1 MSSNLE
7 DKKGKEI
14 LQIIDLVANEK
25 NVDKSIV
32 FSALESA
39 LAAVVLRDVE
49 DKDAD
54 VRVSL
59 DGTTGKYTAARY
71 WEVVADDSSE
81 EFSAE
86 RQITLD
92 EATKQGGDVA
102 IGNLL
107 SEDME
112 VDDLSR
118 IGASQA
124 RQIIMRLVRD
134 AERQKL
140 VSIYE
145 KRIGEIVSGQV
156 KKMLRDSAIIDLFD
170 GTEAIMR
177 KQDMIPRENFHV
189 GDRIR
194 SHFSDVNR
202 EGRGPLVI
210 LSRASTEFMLA
221 IFCLEVPEVEEGQ
234 IEIKASAREAG
245 YRSKI
250 AVKSKD
256 NRVDPIGACVGMR
269 GSRVQSISNELNGE
283 RLDIILWDDN
293 PVQLV
298 VNAIAPAEVK
308 SVTIDEE
315 NKSMDIAV
323 EDEQLAQAIGRNGQ
337 NVRLAS
343 ELTGWTLN
351 IMTEQEVVDKGQR
364 ETKMSRED
372 FVEKLGI
379 DDEVA
384 SILIREGITSIET
397 LSHVEH
403 ESLAEIEEFDEDIA
417 TALLARAQDALL
429 SAILTADSVEVPE
442 ELSAL
447 NSMTDDLGTKIV
459 LAGITSCN
467 DLADYSVFELIEEV
481 PMEEELAGKLIMEAR
496 EKWDNDSNN
505 KA

>member
-1 MSSNLE
+1 MSSIAE

-14 LQIIDLVANEK
+14 LQIVDLVANEK
-25 NVDKSIV
+25 NVDKSII

-39 LAAVVLRDVE
+39 LAAVALRDVE
-49 DKDAD
+49 DKEAD
-54 VRVSL
+54 VRVSI
-59 DGTTGKYTAARY
+59 DSTTGKYNAARY

-81 EFSAE
+81 DYHAE
-86 RQITLD
+86 REITLD
-92 EATKQGGDVA
+92 EAKKQGADLVVGD
-102 IGNLL
+102 LL
-107 SEDME
+107 SEDLE

-140 VSIYE
+140 VSMYE

-156 KKMLRDSAIIDLFD
+156 KKVLRDGLIIDLFD

-177 KQDMIPRENFHV
+177 KPDMIYRENFHI
-189 GDRIR
+189 GDRVR

-202 EGRGPLVI
+202 ESRGPLVV
-210 LSRASTEFMLA
+210 LSRASVEFMLS

-269 GSRVQSISNELNGE
+269 GARVQSISNELNGE
-283 RLDIILWDDN
+283 RIDIILWDDN

-298 VNAIAPAEVK
+298 VNALAPADVK

-315 NKSMDIAV
+315 TKSMDIAV
-323 EDEQLAQAIGRNGQ
+323 DEEQLSQAIGRNGQ

-372 FVEKLGI
+372 FIEKLGI

-384 SILIREGITSIET
+384 TILIREGITSIET
-397 LSHVEH
+397 LSHIGH
-403 ESLAEIEEFDEDIA
+403 DSLAEIEEFDEDIA

-429 SAILTADSVEVPE
+429 SAILTVDSTEVPADMA
-442 ELSAL
+442 AL
-447 NSMTDDLGTKIV
+447 NSMTDEVGKKLV
-459 LAGITSCN
+459 LAGINTCD
-467 DLADYSVFELIEEV
+467 DLADYAVHELIEEV
-481 PMEEELAGKLIMEAR
+481 AMDEELAGKLIMEAR
-496 EKWDNDSNN
+496 ESWDNDSNN